1 MMAETIP
8 RGSRHVAEAL
18 LRVEDLRVSF
28 PLDVTTV
35 EAVRGVSLSMQRGE
49 IVGVVGGSGSGK
61 SSLLSSIPQLLLP
74 PGRIS
79 GGQIWLGSQNLTEL
93 DEEQLRHVR
102 GTQIG
107 MVFQDP
113 AGALNPAMRVGEHI
127 AEILRVH
134 QALSRAAAWRRA
146 IDLLASVEIHDPE
159 RRARSFPHQF
169 SGGMQQR
176 VLIATAL
183 ATEPSVLLA
192 DEPTTALDPTTELG
206 ILRLLRNI
214 CLRRALAILV
224 VTHDLRIAAAVCD
237 WVAVMHEGLIVEEG
251 TPEDLW
257 SHSKHWYTRS
267 LLDAV
272 EFQTGSADLQ
282 HEAVSLG
289 EEQASGGGPG
299 SVTTVNTPVSTSPGR
314 DFVVVNDLKVSYRTP
329 SARGRQRRL
338 KALDRVDITVDQ
350 GEAVG
355 VIGESGSGKSTLAN
369 ALAGLIKPD
378 SGTIVFNGKPLAG
391 LRGSQRKLWRRRT
404 QIAFQGTSGDLNP
417 SMTVRQTLLDVVRS
431 GRASLSQA
439 QEDSTLERALEDVG
453 LGKEMLERFP
463 HQLSGGQ
470 HQRVSLARAL
480 LPKPDLLILD
490 EPTSSLDAS
499 IKSQI
504 IKLLEG
510 LRRSGG
516 FAMLIVSHDLPI
528 IRAVTD
534 RCYVVHEGSVVEVN
548 STEEVFSRPQ
558 HWYTKQLIRASTF
571 TKLPSDEEI
580 AAWQEMNEGSE
591 R

>member
-1 MMAETIP
+1 MAETIP
-8 RGSRHVAEAL
+8 RVSRNAAEPL

-35 EAVRGVSLSMQRGE
+35 EAVRGVSLSMLSGE

-79 GGQIWLGSQNLTEL
+79 GGQIWLGSQNLTDL
-93 DEEQLRHVR
+93 DEAQLRHVR

-113 AGALNPAMRVGEHI
+113 GGALNPAMRVGEHI
-127 AEILRVH
+127 AEVLRVH
-134 QALSRAAAWRRA
+134 QGLSRGTAWRRA
-146 IDLLASVEIHDPE
+146 IELLASVDIHDPE

-176 VLIATAL
+176 VLIAAAL

-206 ILRLLRNI
+206 ILRLLRNL
-214 CLRRALAILV
+214 CVRRALGILV

-251 TPEDLW
+251 TPNDLW

-267 LLDAV
+267 LLEAV
-272 EFQTGSADLQ
+272 ELQTGTADPQL
-282 HEAVSLG
+282 ETLSLG
-289 EEQASGGGPG
+289 GEHASGGGPG
-299 SVTTVNTPVSTSPGR
+299 SVTTADKLVTTSPGR
-314 DFVVVNDLKVSYRTP
+314 NFVVVNDLKVSYRTP
-329 SARGRQRRL
+329 VTRGRHRRL
-338 KALDRVDITVDQ
+338 KALDRVDIAVDQ

-369 ALAGLIKPD
+369 ALAGLIRPD
-378 SGTIVFNGKPLAG
+378 SGTIVFNGIPLAA

-417 SMTVRQTLLDVVRS
+417 TMTVRQTLLDVVRS
-431 GRASLSQA
+431 GRAPLSQE
-439 QEDSTLERALEDVG
+439 QEDSTLEGALGDVG

-480 LPKPDLLILD
+480 LPNPDLLILD

-499 IKSQI
+499 IKGQI

-510 LRRSGG
+510 LRRSRG

-528 IRAVTD
+528 IRAITD
-534 RCYVVHEGSVVEVN
+534 RCYVVHEGRVVEVN
-548 STEEVFSRPQ
+548 STEEVFSRPR
-558 HWYTKQLIRASTF
+558 HWYTESLIRASTF
-571 TKLPSDEEI
+571 TELPSDEDMPS
-580 AAWQEMNEGSE
+580 WQELKEDSE